1 MTPPPNDRPEPP
13 PAAPLPDYE
22 VETRERR
29 SIGRFFKDLCGD
41 LRFRI
46 VAILLVIGL
55 AGWFGTPPAYRK
67 VKVWRANQL
76 MAQCDAAA
84 EADNIPRAI
93 SLMRQAILMAPGNPG
108 IFQKVRLFNASL
120 GDPAA
125 LGILQSLMMDDK
137 ATPEEILIVA
147 EQSLRIRQPV
157 ITQAALEKLA
167 DHSSA
172 RRTIVEM
179 RLLAL
184 EGNPQDGVELSR
196 AAMEG
201 LPPAESEKI
210 LLATAELVLQTN
222 PDVAR
227 DILRPLAEKP
237 DATGLAALRHL
248 TAQRLALPGST
259 REDFESLAATI
270 ESHPLRNADDSLL
283 VAELRLQANPA
294 ARPALLA
301 QLSSQRTSA
310 SVDEAIAYSR
320 WLNRRKAH
328 REAIDFI
335 GPDRA
340 RSNADWLLVYLDAH
354 AGLDL
359 WSEIFALLEN
369 ASVAGLSDSIR
380 MLFLARAAKE
390 SGDTAKAEEIWLE
403 TQRSLVFEKPE
414 VISFIAAYAVRTG
427 ERDQAIKAYTTLS
440 RRKETA
446 LEGYLGLIRCWPPNA
461 PAAEI
466 LPIYQAFVE
475 SFPSI
480 PEATND
486 LTYLQ
491 LLTNR
496 ELFDATLR
504 ALEAHR
510 NTPNTLAPLSIAA
523 LAHMRNNE
531 PAKAEALYEGRF
543 IPWSTAPAPWKTIR
557 AAVLLANGKNTEA
570 NELLATID
578 RSQLRPEERALLP
591 AE

>member
-1 MTPPPNDRPEPP
+1 MTPPPDNRPEPP
-13 PAAPLPDYE
+13 PASPLPDYE

-29 SIGRFFKDLCGD
+29 SIGRFLIDLFSD

-46 VAILLVIGL
+46 VTILLVLGL
-55 AGWFGTPPAYRK
+55 AGWFGAPPVYRK
-67 VKVWRANQL
+67 VKIWRANQL
-76 MAQCDAAA
+76 MAQCEAAA
-84 EADNIPRAI
+84 EIGNMPRAI
-93 SLMRQAILMAPGNPG
+93 SLMRQAILMAPGNPV

-120 GDPAA
+120 GDPGA

-137 ATPEEILIVA
+137 ASPEEILVVA
-147 EQSLRIRQPV
+147 EQSLRIRQPA
-157 ITQAALEKLA
+157 ITKTALEKLA
-167 DHSSA
+167 DHPSA

-184 EGNPQDGVELSR
+184 EGKPQEGVELSR
-196 AAMEG
+196 TAMKDF
-201 LPPAESEKI
+201 PPVESEKI

-237 DATGLAALRHL
+237 DATGLASLRHL
-248 TAQRLALPGST
+248 AAQLLALPESQ
-259 REDFESLAATI
+259 RDECESLAGRI
-270 ESHPLRNADDSLL
+270 EAHPLRNADDALL
-283 VAELRLQANPA
+283 ATELRLLTNPA

-301 QLSSQRTSA
+301 QLSAERA
-310 SVDEAIAYSR
+310 LAGEEDAIAYAR
-320 WLNRRKAH
+320 WLNRRQAH
-328 REAIDFI
+328 REAIEFI
-335 GPDRA
+335 GSDRA
-340 RSNADWLLVYLDAH
+340 RSNSDWLLVYLDAH

-390 SGDTAKAEEIWLE
+390 SGDTAKADEIWLE

-414 VISFIAAYAVRTG
+414 VISFIAAYAMRTG
-427 ERDQAIKAYTTLS
+427 EREQAIKAYTTLS

-461 PAAEI
+461 PASEI
-466 LPIYQAFVE
+466 LPVYQSFVE
-475 SFPSI
+475 SFPNI
-480 PEATND
+480 PEAAND

-496 ELFDATLR
+496 DLFDATLR

-510 NTPNTLAPLSIAA
+510 NNPNTLAPLSIAA
-523 LAHMRNNE
+523 LAHLRNNE

-557 AAVLLANGKNTEA
+557 AAVLLANGKTSEA
-570 NELLATID
+570 DELLATIE
-578 RSQLRPEERALLP
+578 RFQLRPEERALLP